1 MIGIA
6 RGVITLVLMLLFIA
20 LALWAWS
27 SRRKEEFESMA
38 RMPLEEDADPAA
50 WSKQSPAARSK
61 RP

>member
-6 RGVITLVLMLLFIA
+6 RGVITLVLMFLFIA

-27 SRRKEEFESMA
+27 SRRKETFESMA
-38 RMPLEEDADPAA
+38 RMPLDEDTP
-50 WSKQSPAARSK
+50 PAARSK